1 MRETLCYLFRFA
13 AYMFAIFAIFAG
25 VATFFCGILYLMD
38 QAPLDAVTIFFVWF
52 IAFILTGALNLLLC
66 WICFKPEYIKDDEPE
81 DMPKPEAY
89 DSMTDEQ
96 IQ

>member
-13 AYMFAIFAIFAG
+13 AYMFATLAIFAS
-25 VATFFCGILYLMD
+25 VTTFFCGVLYLMD

-81 DMPKPEAY
+81 DMSKPEAY
-89 DSMTDEQ
+89 DEMTGEN